1 MEIALAFWPSL
12 VLLIC
17 IIAWVSSVREFKANS
32 TLWYDMGL
40 RHGRELAAI
49 EMWRKTYEIYGTLPA
64 DEGDDD
70 DQ

>member
-1 MEIALAFWPSL
+1 MELALAFWPSL

-17 IIAWVSSVREFKANS
+17 VYVWVLSVREFKANS

-49 EMWRKTYEIYGTLPA
+49 EMRRKTYEIDGTLA
-64 DEGDDD
+64 VKEDGDDE
-70 DQ
+70 